1 MLDRIPTEIL
11 DHIVKLAC
19 TDGGQT
25 GSALAAVSHRTRDVS
40 TPVRYHSIAL
50 RGARQIRAFLK
61 LLEDIER
68 TALPPSK
75 PGEVKRWKK
84 GIYQHT
90 GGTALS
96 DPVVQVRHLFLADCA
111 KDRSAYHATDDS
123 IGMEWESNTPA
134 KIRAFPSLIPD
145 IDRPK
150 MGDWQCSA
158 NSKSH
163 PHDQEGLT
171 RMRLR
176 LEALNNADAPI
187 TALFTRLAPSL
198 QHLCYDGSAM
208 WSIVLFRV
216 PFPALEELTCRVS
229 HGWTS
234 DFVVDV
240 GSSSRTVQ
248 NLGRISILSHMPM
261 LRDLHVVHYGMIGQT
276 EIPEELPPLLTRV
289 RFSDAFDP
297 ALLVDK
303 LTEHKKGPWLTHDS
317 LRTILISHKRDGS
330 YLPDAARNQPV
341 SAQLFEYARKNPSRR
356 IHMVEDLLDYDL
368 HRLHVEW
375 LARVQD
381 GEGCWKEGT
390 PLALMK

>member
-19 TDGGQT
+19 MDGGQT

-68 TALPPSK
+68 TTLPPSK
-75 PGEVKRWKK
+75 PGAVKRWKK
-84 GIYQHT
+84 RIYQHT

-163 PHDQEGLT
+163 PHDQEALT

-176 LEALNNADAPI
+176 LEALNNADATI

-198 QHLCYDGSAM
+198 QHLCYDGSTMASM
-208 WSIVLFRV
+208 ALFRA
-216 PFPALEELTCRVS
+216 PFPALEELTRRVS
-229 HGWTS
+229 HGWTYN
-234 DFVVDV
+234 FVFDV
-240 GSSSRTVQ
+240 GSSSQTVQ

-261 LRDLHVVHYGMIGQT
+261 LRDLHVVHYGMIGQQ
-276 EIPEELPPLLTRV
+276 IPEELPPLLTRV
-289 RFSDAFDP
+289 RFSNAFNP
-297 ALLVDK
+297 ALLVDR
-303 LTEHKKGPWLTHDS
+303 LTERKKGPWLTHES
-317 LRTILISHKRDGS
+317 LRTILVSHKRDDS
-330 YLPDAARNQPV
+330 YLSDARDQLV
-341 SAQLFEYARKNPSRR
+341 SAQLFEHGCKDPSRR
-356 IHMVEDLLDYDL
+356 IHVVEDLEDYDL

-375 LARVQD
+375 LARVQG

-390 PLALMK
+390 PLALMKQ